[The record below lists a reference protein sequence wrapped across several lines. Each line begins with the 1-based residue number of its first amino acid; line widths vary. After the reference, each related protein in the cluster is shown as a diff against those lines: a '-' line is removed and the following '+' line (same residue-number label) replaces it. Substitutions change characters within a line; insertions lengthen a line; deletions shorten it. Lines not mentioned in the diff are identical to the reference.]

1 MNVTRNTGTGSE
13 ITSTPGATKTPPP
26 PPGPPET
33 QLAKGRSR
41 RVRQGHRRLLTRRD
55 RFTLWLMA
63 GVPTVLHIALVWVTA
78 LASVGLA
85 FTTWDGIGFDS
96 IKWVGLDNFRELFTS
111 NPQFWPAVQHNV
123 IWLAVLILIPM
134 PLGMFLAVQLDKK
147 IRFSRVY
154 QTAFFLPVV
163 MSFAVIGFVW
173 QLVYNPDTGLI
184 NSLIGANKP
193 GHYIDWIGD
202 PDLNLWAVLVA
213 ASWRHTGYLMILYLA
228 GLKGVDPALREAS
241 ALDGANEW
249 QTFKNVVFPTLRPTN
264 TIVLVVTIIEALR
277 AFDLVF
283 VFNKG
288 AEGTELL
295 SILVT
300 NNIIGES
307 SRIGYGSAIAVVLL
321 LISLAV
327 IIPYLV
333 ATFRKERRS

>member
-1 MNVTRNTGTGSE
+1 MTTDTTAEVPEMATPPS
-13 ITSTPGATKTPPP
+13 PGASSDSKRAT
-26 PPGPPET
+26 
-33 QLAKGRSR
+33 R
-41 RVRQGHRRLLTRRD
+41 GHQRLLTRRD
-55 RFTLWLMA
+55 RLTLAVMA
-63 GVPTVLHIALVWVTA
+63 GVPTILHVALVWVTA
-78 LASVGLA
+78 LASIALA

-96 IKWVGLDNFRELFTS
+96 IKWVGLDNFRQLFND

-123 IWLAVLILIPM
+123 IWFVVLILIPT
-134 PLGMFLAVQLDKK
+134 PFGLFLAVQLDKR

-163 MSFAVIGFVW
+163 ISMACIGFVW

-184 NSLIGANKP
+184 NSIIGANRP

-202 PDLNLWAVLVA
+202 PHLNLWAILVA
-213 ASWRHTGYLMILYLA
+213 ASWRHTGYMMILYLA
-228 GLKGVDPALREAS
+228 GLKSVDPSLREAS

-249 QTFKNVVFPTLRPTN
+249 QTFKNVIFPTLRPTN

-277 AFDLVF
+277 CFDLVF

-288 AEGTELL
+288 AQGTELL

-321 LISLAV
+321 VISLAV

>member
-1 MNVTRNTGTGSE
+1 MTTD
-13 ITSTPGATKTPPP
+13 ITKETPEAAAEPPSGAAP
-26 PPGPPET
+26 
-33 QLAKGRSR
+33 AKK
-41 RVRQGHRRLLTRRD
+41 VPQGHRRLLTRRD
-55 RFTLWLMA
+55 RLTLGLMA
-63 GVPTVLHIALVWVTA
+63 GLPTILHIALVWVTA
-78 LASVGLA
+78 LASIALA

-96 IKWVGLDNFRELFTS
+96 IKWVGLENFKELFS
-111 NPQFWPAVQHNV
+111 NNPQFWPAVEHNV
-123 IWLAVLILIPM
+123 IWFVVLILIPT
-134 PLGMFLAVQLDKK
+134 PLGLFLAVQLDKK

-163 MSFAVIGFVW
+163 LSMAVIGFVW
-173 QLVYNPDTGLI
+173 QLIYNPDTGLI
-184 NSLIGANKP
+184 NSLIGANEP
-193 GHYIDWIGD
+193 GKYIDWIGD
-202 PDLNLWAVLVA
+202 PDLNLWAILIA
-213 ASWRHTGYLMILYLA
+213 ASWRHTGYMMILYLA

-241 ALDGANEW
+241 ALDGAGEW
-249 QTFKNVVFPTLRPTN
+249 QTFKNVIFPTLRPTN

-327 IIPYLV
+327 IIPYLI
-333 ATFRKERRS
+333 ATFRKERRA

>member
-1 MNVTRNTGTGSE
+1 MTT
-13 ITSTPGATKTPPP
+13 TPTESPEAATPPP
-26 PPGPPET
+26 GSGPA
-33 QLAKGRSR
+33 AKTATTATK
-41 RVRQGHRRLLTRRD
+41 VPQGHRRLLTRRD
-55 RFTLWLMA
+55 RLTLGLMA
-63 GVPTVLHIALVWVTA
+63 GLPTFLHVALVWVTA
-78 LASVGLA
+78 LASIALA

-96 IKWVGLDNFRELFTS
+96 IKWVGLHNFEELFTN
-111 NPQFWPAVQHNV
+111 NPQFWPAVEHNIV
-123 IWLAVLILIPM
+123 WFVALILIPT
-134 PLGMFLAVQLDKK
+134 PLGLFLAVQLDKQ

-163 MSFAVIGFVW
+163 MSLAVIGFVW
-173 QLVYNPDTGLI
+173 QLIYNPDTGLI
-184 NSLIGANKP
+184 NSLIGANEP

-202 PDLNLWAVLVA
+202 PDLNLWAILVA
-213 ASWRHTGYLMILYLA
+213 ASWRHTGYMMILYLA
-228 GLKGVDPALREAS
+228 GLKGVDPSLREAS

-249 QTFKNVVFPTLRPTN
+249 QTFKNVIFPTLRPTN
-264 TIVLVVTIIEALR
+264 TVVLVVTIIEALR

-321 LISLAV
+321 VISLAV
-327 IIPYLV
+327 IIPYLI
-333 ATFRKERRS
+333 ATFRKERRA

>member
-1 MNVTRNTGTGSE
+1 MTATPAKAPEPAAPPAPGPAP
-13 ITSTPGATKTPPP
+13 TSPPAKTPH
-26 PPGPPET
+26 
-33 QLAKGRSR
+33 
-41 RVRQGHRRLLTRRD
+41 GHRRLLTRRD
-55 RFTLWLMA
+55 RLTLGLMA
-63 GVPTVLHIALVWVTA
+63 GVPTILHVALVWLTA
-78 LASVGLA
+78 LASIALA

-96 IKWVGLDNFRELFTS
+96 ITWVGLQNFRELFTS
-111 NPQFWPAVQHNV
+111 NPQFWPAVEHNV
-123 IWLAVLILIPM
+123 IWFVVLILLPT
-134 PLGMFLAVQLDKK
+134 PFGLFLAVQLDKK

-163 MSFAVIGFVW
+163 MSLAVIGFVW
-173 QLVYNPDTGLI
+173 QLIYNPDTGLI
-184 NSLIGANKP
+184 NSIIGANKP

-202 PDLNLWAVLVA
+202 PDLNLWAVLIA
-213 ASWRHTGYLMILYLA
+213 ASWRHAGYMMILYLA
-228 GLKGVDPALREAS
+228 GLKSVDPALREAS

-264 TIVLVVTIIEALR
+264 TVVLVVTIIEALR

-288 AEGTELL
+288 AQGTELL

-321 LISLAV
+321 VISLAV
-327 IIPYLV
+327 IIPYLI
-333 ATFRKERRS
+333 ATFRKERRA

>member
-1 MNVTRNTGTGSE
+1 MTATPAKAPEPATPPAPGPGP
-13 ITSTPGATKTPPP
+13 TSPPAKTPH
-26 PPGPPET
+26 
-33 QLAKGRSR
+33 
-41 RVRQGHRRLLTRRD
+41 GHRRLLTRRD
-55 RFTLWLMA
+55 RITLGLMA
-63 GVPTVLHIALVWVTA
+63 GVPTILHVALVWLTA
-78 LASVGLA
+78 LASIALA

-96 IKWVGLDNFRELFTS
+96 IQWVGLQNFRELFTS
-111 NPQFWPAVQHNV
+111 NPQFWPAVEHNV
-123 IWLAVLILIPM
+123 IWFVVLILLPT
-134 PLGMFLAVQLDKK
+134 PFGLFLAVQLDKK

-163 MSFAVIGFVW
+163 MSLAVIGFVW
-173 QLVYNPDTGLI
+173 QLIYNPDTGLI

-202 PDLNLWAVLVA
+202 PDLNLWAVLIA
-213 ASWRHTGYLMILYLA
+213 ASWRHAGYMMILYLA
-228 GLKGVDPALREAS
+228 GLKSVDPALREAS
-241 ALDGANEW
+241 ALDGASEW

-264 TIVLVVTIIEALR
+264 TVVLVVTIIEALR

-288 AEGTELL
+288 AQGTELL

-321 LISLAV
+321 VISLAV
-327 IIPYLV
+327 IIPYLI
-333 ATFRKERRS
+333 ATFRKERRA

>member
-1 MNVTRNTGTGSE
+1 
-13 ITSTPGATKTPPP
+13 
-26 PPGPPET
+26 
-33 QLAKGRSR
+33 
-41 RVRQGHRRLLTRRD
+41 
-55 RFTLWLMA
+55 
-63 GVPTVLHIALVWVTA
+63 VWVTA
-78 LASVGLA
+78 LASIALA

-96 IKWVGLDNFRELFTS
+96 IKWVGLENFKELFS
-111 NPQFWPAVQHNV
+111 NNPQFWPAVEHNV
-123 IWLAVLILIPM
+123 IWFVVLIVIPT
-134 PLGMFLAVQLDKK
+134 PLGLFLAVQLDKR

-163 MSFAVIGFVW
+163 LSMAVIGFVW

-184 NSLIGANKP
+184 NSIIGANEP
-193 GHYIDWIGD
+193 GKYIDWIGD

-213 ASWRHTGYLMILYLA
+213 ASWRHTGYMMILYLA
-228 GLKGVDPALREAS
+228 GLKGVDPSLREAS

-249 QTFKNVVFPTLRPTN
+249 QTFKNVIFPTLRPTN
-264 TIVLVVTIIEALR
+264 TVVLVVTIIEALR

-321 LISLAV
+321 LISLVV

-333 ATFRKERRS
+333 ATFRKERRA

>member
-1 MNVTRNTGTGSE
+1 MTTD
-13 ITSTPGATKTPPP
+13 TPTKSQEAAAEP
-26 PPGPPET
+26 PPGR
-33 QLAKGRSR
+33 ASKNK
-41 RVRQGHRRLLTRRD
+41 RVQHGHRRLLTRRD
-55 RFTLWLMA
+55 RITLAFMA
-63 GVPTVLHIALVWVTA
+63 GVPTILHVLLVWVTA
-78 LASVGLA
+78 LASILLA
-85 FTTWDGIGFDS
+85 FTSWDGIGFDS
-96 IKWVGLDNFRELFTS
+96 IKWVGLDNFHQLFTD
-111 NPQFWPAVQHNV
+111 NPQFWPAVEHNI
-123 IWLAVLILIPM
+123 IWFVVLILIPT
-134 PLGMFLAVQLDKK
+134 PFGLFLAVQLDKK

-163 MSFAVIGFVW
+163 ISLACIGFVW
-173 QLVYNPDTGLI
+173 QLIYNPDTGLI

-202 PDLNLWAVLVA
+202 PNLNLWAVLVA
-213 ASWRHTGYLMILYLA
+213 ASWRHTGYMMILYLA
-228 GLKGVDPALREAS
+228 GLKSVDPSLREAS

-249 QTFKNVVFPTLRPTN
+249 QTFKNVIFPTLRPTN

-288 AEGTELL
+288 AQGTELL

-321 LISLAV
+321 FISLIV
-327 IIPYLV
+327 IIPYLI
-333 ATFRKERRS
+333 ATFRKERRA

>member
-1 MNVTRNTGTGSE
+1 MTTQTTKE
-13 ITSTPGATKTPPP
+13 TPEAAAVP
-26 PPGPPET
+26 PPGAAP
-33 QLAKGRSR
+33 AKKVS
-41 RVRQGHRRLLTRRD
+41 QGHRRLLTRRD
-55 RFTLWLMA
+55 RLTLGLMA
-63 GVPTVLHIALVWVTA
+63 GLPTILHVALVWVTA
-78 LASVGLA
+78 LASVALA

-96 IKWVGLDNFRELFTS
+96 IKWVGLENFEELFS
-111 NPQFWPAVQHNV
+111 NNPQFWPAVQHNV
-123 IWLAVLILIPM
+123 IWFVVLIVIPT
-134 PLGMFLAVQLDKK
+134 PLGLFLAVQLDKR

-163 MSFAVIGFVW
+163 MSMAVIGFVW
-173 QLVYNPDTGLI
+173 QLIYNPDTGLI
-184 NSLIGANKP
+184 NSIIGANEP
-193 GHYIDWIGD
+193 GKYIDWIGD
-202 PDLNLWAVLVA
+202 PDLNLWAILVA
-213 ASWRHTGYLMILYLA
+213 ASWRHTGYMMILYLA
-228 GLKGVDPALREAS
+228 GLKGVDPSLREAS

-249 QTFKNVVFPTLRPTN
+249 QTFKSVIFPTLRPTN
-264 TIVLVVTIIEALR
+264 TVVLVVTIIEALR

-321 LISLAV
+321 LISLVV

-333 ATFRKERRS
+333 ATFRKERRA

>member
-1 MNVTRNTGTGSE
+1 MTTDT
-13 ITSTPGATKTPPP
+13 TTKSPEAAPP
-26 PPGPPET
+26 PPGTAP
-33 QLAKGRSR
+33 AKKRGTN
-41 RVRQGHRRLLTRRD
+41 GHQRLLTRRD
-55 RFTLWLMA
+55 RITLAVMA
-63 GVPTVLHIALVWVTA
+63 GVPTILHVALVWVTA
-78 LASVGLA
+78 IASILLA

-96 IKWVGLDNFRELFTS
+96 IRWVGLDNFHQLFS
-111 NPQFWPAVQHNV
+111 DNPQFWPAVQHNV
-123 IWLAVLILIPM
+123 IWFVALITVPTPFGL
-134 PLGMFLAVQLDKK
+134 FLAVQLDKR

-163 MSFAVIGFVW
+163 ISMACIGFVW

-184 NSLIGANKP
+184 NSIIGANKP

-202 PDLNLWAVLVA
+202 PKLNLWAVLIA
-213 ASWRHTGYLMILYLA
+213 ASWRHTGYMMILYLA
-228 GLKGVDPALREAS
+228 GLKSVDPSLREAS

-249 QTFKNVVFPTLRPTN
+249 QTFKSVIFPTLRPTN
-264 TIVLVVTIIEALR
+264 TVVLVVTIIEALR

-288 AEGTELL
+288 AQGTELL

-321 LISLAV
+321 VISLAV
-327 IIPYLV
+327 IIPYLI
-333 ATFRKERRS
+333 ATFRKERRA

>member
-1 MNVTRNTGTGSE
+1 MTTD
-13 ITSTPGATKTPPP
+13 TPTKSPEAAPEPPSGAAPVKKRIP
-26 PPGPPET
+26 
-33 QLAKGRSR
+33 
-41 RVRQGHRRLLTRRD
+41 QGHKRLLTRRD
-55 RFTLWLMA
+55 RLTLGFMA
-63 GVPTVLHIALVWVTA
+63 GLPTILHVALVWVTA
-78 LASVGLA
+78 LASILLA
-85 FTTWDGIGFDS
+85 FTSWNGIGFDS
-96 IKWVGLDNFRELFTS
+96 IQWVGLENFKELFTN
-111 NPQFWPAVQHNV
+111 NPQFWPAVEHNI
-123 IWLAVLILIPM
+123 IWFVVLICIPT
-134 PLGMFLAVQLDKK
+134 PLGLFLAVQLDKK

-163 MSFAVIGFVW
+163 LSMAVIGFVW

-184 NSLIGANKP
+184 NSIIGANKP

-202 PDLNLWAVLVA
+202 PDLNLWAILIA
-213 ASWRHTGYLMILYLA
+213 ASWRHTGYMMILYLA
-228 GLKGVDPALREAS
+228 GLKGVDPSLREAS
-241 ALDGANEW
+241 ALDGAGEW
-249 QTFKNVVFPTLRPTN
+249 KTFKNVIFPVLRPTN
-264 TIVLVVTIIEALR
+264 TVVLVVTIIEALR

-321 LISLAV
+321 LISLVV

-333 ATFRKERRS
+333 STFRKERRA

>member
-1 MNVTRNTGTGSE
+1 MTTDTGTR
-13 ITSTPGATKTPPP
+13 TPEAAAVPPAGAREKKRAP
-26 PPGPPET
+26 
-33 QLAKGRSR
+33 R
-41 RVRQGHRRLLTRRD
+41 GHRRLLTRRD
-55 RFTLWLMA
+55 RLTLGLMA
-63 GVPTVLHIALVWVTA
+63 GVPTVLHITLVWLTA
-78 LASVGLA
+78 LASVALA

-96 IKWVGLDNFRELFTS
+96 ITWVGLRNFRELFTS

-123 IWLAVLILIPM
+123 VWFVVLILIPT
-134 PLGMFLAVQLDKK
+134 PLGLFLAVQLDKR

-163 MSFAVIGFVW
+163 VSFAVIGFVW

-202 PDLNLWAVLVA
+202 PDLNLWAVLIA
-213 ASWRHTGYLMILYLA
+213 ASWRHTGYMMILYLA
-228 GLKGVDPALREAS
+228 GLKGVDPSLREAS

-249 QTFKNVVFPTLRPTN
+249 QTFRNVIFPTLRPTN

-283 VFNKG
+283 VFNGG
-288 AEGTELL
+288 AHGTELL

-321 LISLAV
+321 LISLGV

-333 ATFRKERRS
+333 GTFRKERRS

>member
-1 MNVTRNTGTGSE
+1 MTTDTGTR
-13 ITSTPGATKTPPP
+13 TPEAAAVP
-26 PPGPPET
+26 PPGAREKKRAP
-33 QLAKGRSR
+33 R
-41 RVRQGHRRLLTRRD
+41 GHRRLLTRRD
-55 RFTLWLMA
+55 RLTLGLMA
-63 GVPTVLHIALVWVTA
+63 GVPTVLHITLVWLTA
-78 LASVGLA
+78 LASIALA

-96 IKWVGLDNFRELFTS
+96 ITWVGLRNFRELFTS

-123 IWLAVLILIPM
+123 VWFVVLILIPT
-134 PLGMFLAVQLDKK
+134 PLGLFLAVQLDKR

-163 MSFAVIGFVW
+163 VSFAVIGFVW

-202 PDLNLWAVLVA
+202 PDLNLWAVLIA
-213 ASWRHTGYLMILYLA
+213 ASWRHTGYMMILYLA
-228 GLKGVDPALREAS
+228 GLKGVDPSLREAS

-249 QTFKNVVFPTLRPTN
+249 QTFRNVIFPTLRPTN

-283 VFNKG
+283 VFNGG
-288 AEGTELL
+288 AHGTELL

-321 LISLAV
+321 LISLGV

-333 ATFRKERRS
+333 GTFRKERRS

>member
-1 MNVTRNTGTGSE
+1 MTT
-13 ITSTPGATKTPPP
+13 TPTESPEAATPPP
-26 PPGPPET
+26 GSGPA
-33 QLAKGRSR
+33 AKTSTTATK
-41 RVRQGHRRLLTRRD
+41 VPQGHRRLLTRRD
-55 RFTLWLMA
+55 RLTLGLMA
-63 GVPTVLHIALVWVTA
+63 GLPTILHVALVWVTA
-78 LASVGLA
+78 LASILLA

-96 IKWVGLDNFRELFTS
+96 IKWVGLHNFTELFTN
-111 NPQFWPAVQHNV
+111 NPQFWPAVEHNIV
-123 IWLAVLILIPM
+123 WFVALILIPT
-134 PLGMFLAVQLDKK
+134 PLGLFLAVQLDKN

-163 MSFAVIGFVW
+163 MSLAVIGFVW
-173 QLVYNPDTGLI
+173 QLIYNPDTGLI
-184 NSLIGANKP
+184 NSLIGANEP

-202 PDLNLWAVLVA
+202 PDLNLWAILIA
-213 ASWRHTGYLMILYLA
+213 ASWRHTGYMMILYLA
-228 GLKGVDPALREAS
+228 GLKGVDPSLREAS

-249 QTFKNVVFPTLRPTN
+249 QTFKNVIFPTLRPTN
-264 TIVLVVTIIEALR
+264 TVVLVVTIIEALR

-321 LISLAV
+321 VISLAV
-327 IIPYLV
+327 IIPYLI
-333 ATFRKERRS
+333 ATFRKERQA

>member
-1 MNVTRNTGTGSE
+1 M
-13 ITSTPGATKTPPP
+13 STDTPTKSQEAAAVP
-26 PPGPPET
+26 PPGRASEN
-33 QLAKGRSR
+33 KRI
-41 RVRQGHRRLLTRRD
+41 RQGHRRLLTRRD
-55 RFTLWLMA
+55 RITLAFMA
-63 GVPTVLHIALVWVTA
+63 GVPTVLHVLLVWVTA
-78 LASVGLA
+78 LASILLA
-85 FTTWDGIGFDS
+85 FTSWDGIGFDS
-96 IKWVGLDNFRELFTS
+96 IKWVGLDNFHQLFTD

-123 IWLAVLILIPM
+123 IWFVVLILIPT
-134 PLGMFLAVQLDKK
+134 PFGLFLAVQLDKK

-163 MSFAVIGFVW
+163 ISLACIGFVW
-173 QLVYNPDTGLI
+173 QLIYNPDTGLI

-202 PDLNLWAVLVA
+202 PNLNLWAVLVA
-213 ASWRHTGYLMILYLA
+213 ASWRHTGYMMILYLA
-228 GLKGVDPALREAS
+228 GLKSVDPSLREAS

-249 QTFKNVVFPTLRPTN
+249 QTFKNVIFPTLRPTN

-288 AEGTELL
+288 AQGTELL

-321 LISLAV
+321 FISLIV
-327 IIPYLV
+327 IIPYLI
-333 ATFRKERRS
+333 ATFRKERSA

>member
-1 MNVTRNTGTGSE
+1 MTT
-13 ITSTPGATKTPPP
+13 TPTESPEAATPPP
-26 PPGPPET
+26 GSGPA
-33 QLAKGRSR
+33 AKTAKTATK
-41 RVRQGHRRLLTRRD
+41 VPQGHRRLLTRRD
-55 RFTLWLMA
+55 RLTLGLMA
-63 GVPTVLHIALVWVTA
+63 GLPTILHVALVWVTA
-78 LASVGLA
+78 LASILLA

-96 IKWVGLDNFRELFTS
+96 IKWVGLHNFEELFTN
-111 NPQFWPAVQHNV
+111 NPQFWPAVEHNIV
-123 IWLAVLILIPM
+123 WFVALILIPT
-134 PLGMFLAVQLDKK
+134 PLGLFLAVQLDKN

-163 MSFAVIGFVW
+163 MSLAVIGFVW
-173 QLVYNPDTGLI
+173 QLIYNPDTGLI
-184 NSLIGANKP
+184 NSIIGANEP

-202 PDLNLWAVLVA
+202 PDLNLWAILVA
-213 ASWRHTGYLMILYLA
+213 ASWRHTGYMMILYLA
-228 GLKGVDPALREAS
+228 GLKGVDPSLREAS

-249 QTFKNVVFPTLRPTN
+249 QTFKNVIFPTLRPTN
-264 TIVLVVTIIEALR
+264 TVVLVVTIIEALR

-321 LISLAV
+321 VISLAV
-327 IIPYLV
+327 IIPYLI
-333 ATFRKERRS
+333 ATFRKERQA